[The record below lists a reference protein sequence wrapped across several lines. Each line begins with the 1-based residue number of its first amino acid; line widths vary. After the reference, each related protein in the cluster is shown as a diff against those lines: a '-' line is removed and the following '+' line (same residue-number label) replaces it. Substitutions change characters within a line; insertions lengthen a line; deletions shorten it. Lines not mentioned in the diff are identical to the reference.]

1 MFAIS
6 ELRIPDTFR
15 HNESS
20 RKVQWPLAK
29 YVLPR
34 LEAAQRRFRKENRA
48 WFQSRVLLV

>member
-20 RKVQWPLAK
+20 RMVQWPLAK